1 MKCIYNLVFITI
13 FFLNFNLLK
22 ANELISYV
30 DMDLLMNSSEP
41 GKSITSQLTAIHK
54 KTTTE
59 LKKIEEELKKEETDL
74 IKQKNVISNEEFE
87 KKLSLLR
94 NKASD
99 YQKQR
104 KKSNVSIN
112 EKRMNA
118 TSELVNLIQPIL
130 TEYANNNYISIIF
143 QKKNIV
149 IGKTELDITEDILK
163 ILNENHKKII
173 SFKE

>member
-1 MKCIYNLVFITI
+1 MKCIYKLIFITI
-13 FFLNFNLLK
+13 FFFNVNLLK

-30 DMDLLMNSSEP
+30 DMDQLMNFSEA
-41 GKSITSQLTAIHK
+41 GKSITSQLTSIHK
-54 KTTTE
+54 KTMTE
-59 LKKIEEELKKEETDL
+59 LKKMEEELKKEESDL

-104 KKSNVSIN
+104 KKSNDSIN
-112 EKRMNA
+112 KKRLDA
-118 TSELVNLIQPIL
+118 TSELISLIEPIL
-130 TEYANNNYISIIF
+130 SRYANNNSILIIF
-143 QKKNIV
+143 QKKHIV

-163 ILNENHKKII
+163 ILNENHKKIVI
-173 SFKE
+173 N

>member
-1 MKCIYNLVFITI
+1 MKSIYNLVFITI
-13 FFLNFNLLK
+13 FFFNFNLLK

-30 DMDLLMNSSEP
+30 DMDLLMNSSEAA
-41 GKSITSQLTAIHK
+41 KSIKSQLTAIHK
-54 KTTTE
+54 KTTAE
-59 LKKIEEELKKEETDL
+59 LKKIEEELKKEESDL

-104 KKSNVSIN
+104 KKFNDSIN
-112 EKRMNA
+112 KKRLDA
-118 TSELVNLIQPIL
+118 TSELISLIQPIL
-130 TEYANNNYISIIF
+130 AEYANNNSISIIF
-143 QKKNIV
+143 QKKNII

-163 ILNENHKKII
+163 ILNENHKKIAI
-173 SFKE
+173 N

>member
-1 MKCIYNLVFITI
+1 MKCIYNLVFISI

-30 DMDLLMNSSEP
+30 DMDFLLNSSEA
-41 GKSITSQLTAIHK
+41 GKSIALQLTSIHK
-54 KTTTE
+54 KTTAE
-59 LKKIEEELKKEETDL
+59 LKKIEEELKKEESDL

-99 YQKQR
+99 YQR
-104 KKSNVSIN
+104 KRNKFNDSIN
-112 EKRMNA
+112 KKRLDS
-118 TSELVNLIQPIL
+118 TSKLVNLIQPIL
-130 TEYANNNYISIIF
+130 AEYATINSISIIF
-143 QKKNIV
+143 QKKNII

-163 ILNENHKKII
+163 ILNKNHKKIVI
-173 SFKE
+173 N

>member
-59 LKKIEEELKKEETDL
+59 LKKIEEELKKEESDL

-104 KKSNVSIN
+104 KKFNDSIN
-112 EKRMNA
+112 KKRLDA

-130 TEYANNNYISIIF
+130 AEYANNNSISIIF
-143 QKKNIV
+143 QKKNII
-149 IGKTELDITEDILK
+149 IGKTELDITEDVLK
-163 ILNENHKKII
+163 ILNENHKKIVI
-173 SFKE
+173 N

>member
-1 MKCIYNLVFITI
+1 MKCIYNLLFITI
-13 FFLNFNLLK
+13 FFFNFSLIK
-22 ANELISYV
+22 ADELISYV
-30 DMDLLMNSSEP
+30 DMDLLMNSSEA
-41 GKSITSQLTAIHK
+41 GKSITSQLTTIHK
-54 KTTTE
+54 KTMTE
-59 LKKIEEELKKEETDL
+59 LKEIEEELKKKESDL

-104 KKSNVSIN
+104 KKFNDSIN
-112 EKRMNA
+112 KKRLDA

-130 TEYANNNYISIIF
+130 AEYANNNSISIIF

-149 IGKTELDITEDILK
+149 IGKTELDITEDVLK
-163 ILNENHKKII
+163 ILNENHKKIAI
-173 SFKE
+173 N

>member
-1 MKCIYNLVFITI
+1 MKCLYNLVFITI

-30 DMDLLMNSSEP
+30 DMDLLMQSSEA
-41 GKSITSQLTAIHK
+41 GKSISMQLTSIHK
-54 KTTTE
+54 KTSTE
-59 LKKIEEELKKEETDL
+59 LKKIEEELKKEESEL

-87 KKLSLLR
+87 KKLSFLR

-104 KKSNVSIN
+104 KKFNDSIN
-112 EKRMNA
+112 KKRLDA
-118 TSELVNLIQPIL
+118 TSELISLIQPIL
-130 TEYANNNYISIIF
+130 AEYANNNSISIIF
-143 QKKNIV
+143 QKKNII

-163 ILNENHKKII
+163 ILNENHKKIAI
-173 SFKE
+173 N

>member
-1 MKCIYNLVFITI
+1 
-13 FFLNFNLLK
+13 
-22 ANELISYV
+22 
-30 DMDLLMNSSEP
+30 MDLLMNSSEA
-41 GKSITSQLTAIHK
+41 GKSISSQLTEIHK
-54 KTTTE
+54 KTTSKF
-59 LKKIEEELKKEETDL
+59 KKIEEELKKEETDL

-104 KKSNVSIN
+104 KKSNASIN

-118 TSELVNLIQPIL
+118 TSELINLIQPIL
-130 TEYANNNYISIIF
+130 AEYANNKSISIIF
-143 QKKNIV
+143 QKKNII

-163 ILNENHKKII
+163 ILNENNKKIVI
-173 SFKE
+173 N

>member
-1 MKCIYNLVFITI
+1 MKCLYNLVFIT
-13 FFLNFNLLK
+13 FFFFNFNLLK
-22 ANELISYV
+22 ANELIAYV
-30 DMDLLMNSSEP
+30 DMDLLMNSSEA
-41 GKSITSQLTAIHK
+41 GKNITSQLTTIHK
-54 KTTTE
+54 NTTIE
-59 LKKIEEELKKEETDL
+59 LNKIEEELKKEESKL
-74 IKQKNVISNEEFE
+74 LKQKNVISNEEFE

-104 KKSNVSIN
+104 KKFNDSIN
-112 EKRMNA
+112 KKRMAA

-130 TEYANNNYISIIF
+130 AEYANNNSISIIF

-163 ILNENHKKII
+163 ILNENHKKIAI
-173 SFKE
+173 N

>member
-1 MKCIYNLVFITI
+1 MKCIYNLLFITI

-30 DMDLLMNSSEP
+30 DMDLLMNSSEA
-41 GKSITSQLTAIHK
+41 GKSISSQLTAIHK
-54 KTTTE
+54 KTTSE
-59 LKKIEEELKKEETDL
+59 LKEIEEKLKKEESNL

-104 KKSNVSIN
+104 KKFNDSIN
-112 EKRMNA
+112 KKRLDA
-118 TSELVNLIQPIL
+118 TSELISLIQPIL
-130 TEYANNNYISIIF
+130 AEYANNNSISIIF
-143 QKKNIV
+143 QKKNII

-163 ILNENHKKII
+163 ILNENHKKIAI
-173 SFKE
+173 N

>member
-30 DMDLLMNSSEP
+30 DMDLLMNSSEA

-59 LKKIEEELKKEETDL
+59 LKKIEEELKKEESDL

-104 KKSNVSIN
+104 KKFNDSIN
-112 EKRMNA
+112 KKRLDA
-118 TSELVNLIQPIL
+118 TSELVSLIQPIL
-130 TEYANNNYISIIF
+130 AEYANNNSISIIF
-143 QKKNIV
+143 QKKNII
-149 IGKTELDITEDILK
+149 IGKTELDITEDVLK
-163 ILNENHKKII
+163 ILNENHKKIVI
-173 SFKE
+173 N

>member
-1 MKCIYNLVFITI
+1 MKYLYNLVFIII

-30 DMDLLMNSSEP
+30 DMDLLMNSSEA
-41 GKSITSQLTAIHK
+41 GKSISSELTLIHK
-54 KTTTE
+54 ETTAE
-59 LKKIEEELKKEETDL
+59 LKKIEEELKKEEADL

-87 KKLSLLR
+87 KKLSTLR

-104 KKSNVSIN
+104 KKFNDSIN
-112 EKRMNA
+112 KKRLDA
-118 TSELVNLIQPIL
+118 TSELVSLIQPIL
-130 TEYANNNYISIIF
+130 AEYASNNSISIIF
-143 QKKNIV
+143 QKKNII

-163 ILNENHKKII
+163 ILNEKHKKISI
-173 SFKE
+173 N

>member
-30 DMDLLMNSSEP
+30 DMDLLMNSSEA
-41 GKSITSQLTAIHK
+41 GKSISSQLTAIHK
-54 KTTTE
+54 KTTSE
-59 LKKIEEELKKEETDL
+59 LKEIEEKLKKEESNL

-104 KKSNVSIN
+104 KKSNDSIN
-112 EKRMNA
+112 KKRLDA
-118 TSELVNLIQPIL
+118 TSELISLIQPIL
-130 TEYANNNYISIIF
+130 SRYANNNSISIIF
-143 QKKNIV
+143 RKKHII

-163 ILNENHKKII
+163 ILNENHKKIVI
-173 SFKE
+173 N

>member
-13 FFLNFNLLK
+13 FFFNFNLLK

-30 DMDLLMNSSEP
+30 DMDLLMNSSEA
-41 GKSITSQLTAIHK
+41 GKSISSQLTTIHK
-54 KTTTE
+54 KTTSE
-59 LKKIEEELKKEETDL
+59 FKKIEEELKKEETDL

-104 KKSNVSIN
+104 KKSNVYIN

-130 TEYANNNYISIIF
+130 AEYANNNSISIIF

-163 ILNENHKKII
+163 ILNENHKKIVI
-173 SFKE
+173 N

>member
-1 MKCIYNLVFITI
+1 MEVRGYLKDLSECILQT
-13 FFLNFNLLK
+13 
-22 ANELISYV
+22 
-30 DMDLLMNSSEP
+30 
-41 GKSITSQLTAIHK
+41 
-54 KTTTE
+54 
-59 LKKIEEELKKEETDL
+59 KKEESKL
-74 IKQKNVISNEEFE
+74 IKQKKVINNEEFE

-118 TSELVNLIQPIL
+118 TSELISLIQPIL
-130 TEYANNNYISIIF
+130 AEYANNNSISIIF

-163 ILNENHKKII
+163 ILNENHKKIVI
-173 SFKE
+173 N

>member
-1 MKCIYNLVFITI
+1 MIKCIYNLVFITI

-59 LKKIEEELKKEETDL
+59 LKKIEEELKKEESDL

-104 KKSNVSIN
+104 KKFNDSIN
-112 EKRMNA
+112 KKRLDA
-118 TSELVNLIQPIL
+118 TSELVSLIQPIL
-130 TEYANNNYISIIF
+130 AEYANNNSISIIF
-143 QKKNIV
+143 QKKNII
-149 IGKTELDITEDILK
+149 IGKTELDITEDVLK
-163 ILNENHKKII
+163 ILNENHKKIVI
-173 SFKE
+173 N